1 MERPARILCLSVLLL
16 SSAGY
21 GAYCLSARAF
31 RDHLQVG
38 RDAVRGG
45 DWAAAEAA
53 AARLKRAGK
62 PQDAQLL
69 LGHVWAARARAA
81 DGREQADACR
91 HALLHLTQVRS
102 TPLVTEAAVVAAE
115 CLVRLGELRLAEE
128 ALATVVRQKPDEPD
142 AHRWLAAVYVELNSP
157 VKAAH
162 HLTEWGRLDPSSG
175 WPLRWAGFF
184 HKTVEKP
191 AAAVG
196 AYRAALARPLDDA
209 VRADAARE
217 LAEVLLRLMEDHEGA
232 LAALAQAPEPA
243 RGRPEFQ
250 ALRAEAAWGLGR
262 HAEAAALVDEALRAA
277 PDSAPLLRL
286 RGRFYLHRDD
296 PRAARPLLERAA
308 TLAPHDPGT
317 LKDLADACE
326 QSGDKAAADG
336 CRRTFDRTTAL
347 RARMTQL
354 YLEAE
359 RRPWDPAPR
368 RDAARVCEELQR
380 PDEARMWAK
389 AARACAPADATGRES
404 LGAVAVP
411 K

>member
-1 MERPARILCLSVLLL
+1 M
-16 SSAGY
+16 GY
-21 GAYCLSARAF
+21 VAYSLSAQAF
-31 RDHLQVG
+31 RDQLQVG

-69 LGHVWAARARAA
+69 LGHIWAARARRA

-91 HALLHLTQVRS
+91 SAILHLTQVRS
-102 TPLVTEAAVVAAE
+102 APIVTEAAVVAAE

-128 ALATVVRQKPDEPD
+128 ALLAVVRQRPDDPE
-142 AHRWLAAVYVELNSP
+142 AHRWLAAVYTELNSP
-157 VKAAH
+157 LKAAH

-175 WPLRWAGFF
+175 WALRWAGFF
-184 HKTVEKP
+184 YKTVEKP
-191 AAAVG
+191 APAAD

-217 LAEVLLRLMEDHEGA
+217 LAELLLRLMEDHEGA
-232 LAALAQAPEPA
+232 LAALARAPEPA

-250 ALRAEAAWGLGR
+250 ALRAEALWGLGR
-262 HAEAAALVDEALRAA
+262 HAEATALLDEALRAA

-308 TLAPHDPGT
+308 TFAPHDPGI

-326 QSGDKAAADG
+326 QSGDKPAADG
-336 CRRTFDRTTAL
+336 HRQTFDRTTAL
-347 RARMTQL
+347 RTRMTQL

-359 RRPWDPAPR
+359 QRPWDPAPR
-368 RDAARVCEELQR
+368 REAARVCQELQR
-380 PDEARMWAK
+380 PDEAHMWAK
-389 AARACAPADATGRES
+389 AARAC
-404 LGAVAVP
+404 VP
-411 K
+411 DPVGGVQK